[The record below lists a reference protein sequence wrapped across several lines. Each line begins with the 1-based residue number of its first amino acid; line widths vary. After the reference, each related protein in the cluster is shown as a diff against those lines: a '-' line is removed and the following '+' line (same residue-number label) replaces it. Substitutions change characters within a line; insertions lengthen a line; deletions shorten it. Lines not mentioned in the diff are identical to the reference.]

1 MESDVAKVVF
11 QFLLE
16 LMKCES
22 CRSVT
27 KSGDKFFIQTN

>member
-1 MESDVAKVVF
+1 MESDVAVF

-16 LMKCES
+16 LMTCES

-27 KSGDKFFIQTN
+27 KSDGEFFIQTN